1 LIDFPIYLNSWGDQ
15 GILLALV
22 KFLCGCKVPHS
33 MFRVVENI
41 IAEGVLIVDTAAEDG
56 DDDDEDGGSGSGSGS
71 GSGDDDDDD
80 DDDLI
85 LSKTISE
92 FLLSFSLSS
101 RR

>member
-1 LIDFPIYLNSWGDQ
+1 M
-15 GILLALV
+15 
-22 KFLCGCKVPHS
+22 FL
-33 MFRVVENI
+33 VVENI
-41 IAEGVLIVDTAAEDG
+41 IAEGVLTLDTAAEDG

-80 DDDLI
+80 DDDDLI

>member
-1 LIDFPIYLNSWGDQ
+1 
-15 GILLALV
+15 
-22 KFLCGCKVPHS
+22 

-41 IAEGVLIVDTAAEDG
+41 ISEGVLIVDTAAEDG
-56 DDDDEDGGSGSGSGS
+56 DDDDEDGGSGSGSG
-71 GSGDDDDDD
+71 GDDEDDDEI
-80 DDDLI
+80 DDLI

>member
-56 DDDDEDGGSGSGSGS
+56 DEDSGSGSGS
-71 GSGDDDDDD
+71 GSGGDDVDDDEI
-80 DDDLI
+80 DDLI

>member
-1 LIDFPIYLNSWGDQ
+1 MIDFPIYLNSWGDQ

-33 MFRVVENI
+33 MFRVVENV

-71 GSGDDDDDD
+71 GGDDEDDDEI
-80 DDDLI
+80 DDLI

>member
-1 LIDFPIYLNSWGDQ
+1 
-15 GILLALV
+15 
-22 KFLCGCKVPHS
+22 

-71 GSGDDDDDD
+71 GSGGDDEDDDEI
-80 DDDLI
+80 DDLI

>member
-1 LIDFPIYLNSWGDQ
+1 
-15 GILLALV
+15 
-22 KFLCGCKVPHS
+22 

-56 DDDDEDGGSGSGSGS
+56 DDDDEDGDSGSGSG
-71 GSGDDDDDD
+71 GDDEDDDEI
-80 DDDLI
+80 DDLI